1 MREFLGGAGGRG
13 RLGGQVGGE
22 RGTCGLGLGEAGG
35 ERGIFGFELTEAGL
49 EFGGRAGRG
58 LGGGDGG
65 GEVVALLG
73 EDGIGAESD
82 GEFFLGVGPGLGGA
96 PGFVFG
102 RGNLRGRGLGVGG
115 GGGRGGFR
123 GGAGGGGV
131 G

>member
-1 MREFLGGAGGRG
+1 MRECLGGAGGRG

-35 ERGIFGFELTEAGL
+35 ERGFFGFELTEAGL

-73 EDGIGAESD
+73 EDGRGAESA
-82 GEFFLGVGPGLGGA
+82 GEVFLGVGPGVGGA
-96 PGFVFG
+96 
-102 RGNLRGRGLGVGG
+102 LGLGRVEALEEEERLEVAD
-115 GGGRGGFR
+115 GGRDLQL
-123 GGAGGGGV
+123 V
-131 G
+131 KSIKV